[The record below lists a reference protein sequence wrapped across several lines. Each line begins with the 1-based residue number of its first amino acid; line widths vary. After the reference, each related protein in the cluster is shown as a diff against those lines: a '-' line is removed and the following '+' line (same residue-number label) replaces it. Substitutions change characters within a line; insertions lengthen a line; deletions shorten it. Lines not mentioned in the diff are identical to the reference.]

1 MVRQSFELKDNRV
14 YINNRL
20 VDNVSYEGYTD
31 GMRNKVKL
39 IKDGRIIGFLK
50 SSKVAGD
57 DYYSDYAELATKKIC
72 ALMGIK
78 CADCVLVDVD
88 GLPKTSQELLAEKK
102 SEEFI
107 KTLPPEKQ
115 EIARKH
121 REEQAKLTAKQK
133 GVLSY
138 NYLEYKKYKGNKRL
152 NLSQVCDVYKEVTG
166 NEMPS
171 SVNGYVAMINVIKE
185 NKEFAEKLGLD
196 GNILIDENFR
206 YEFLKLAMLS
216 FFTGQ
221 LDMTKYNIDLCVID
235 TPDGSRVEIAPLY
248 DNSESFG
255 LSTIV
260 RKLDYSSDDFEY
272 YKNDLVNMIDSYG
285 SQLTVREG
293 TSLDVNDQIA
303 ELADV
308 LQKDPMAGEIFN
320 KFKSID
326 IGSLVDEL
334 DTGELGFDLV
344 RLAIEEF
351 YNARVKSVEKVLEAT
366 NDKEL

>member
-20 VDNVSYEGYTD
+20 VDNVSYEGYPD

-50 SSKVAGD
+50 SSNVAGD

-72 ALMGIK
+72 DLMGIK

-88 GLPKTSQELLAEKK
+88 GLSKTSQELLAEKK

-107 KTLPPEKQ
+107 KTLSPEQQK
-115 EIARKH
+115 IARKH

-138 NYLEYKKYKGNKRL
+138 NYLEDKKYKGNKRL

-185 NKEFAEKLGLD
+185 NQK
-196 GNILIDENFR
+196 N
-206 YEFLKLAMLS
+206 
-216 FFTGQ
+216 
-221 LDMTKYNIDLCVID
+221 MT
-235 TPDGSRVEIAPLY
+235 
-248 DNSESFG
+248 
-255 LSTIV
+255 
-260 RKLDYSSDDFEY
+260 
-272 YKNDLVNMIDSYG
+272 
-285 SQLTVREG
+285 
-293 TSLDVNDQIA
+293 
-303 ELADV
+303 
-308 LQKDPMAGEIFN
+308 
-320 KFKSID
+320 
-326 IGSLVDEL
+326 
-334 DTGELGFDLV
+334 
-344 RLAIEEF
+344 
-351 YNARVKSVEKVLEAT
+351 
-366 NDKEL
+366 